1 MRIHDPHSENEEPYN
16 LVPLTDMVFNLL
28 IFFMCATTFVQI
40 EKDLKVQL
48 PKASGAFVPI
58 SAPPKQLVINIQQDG
73 TTTIS
78 GKTYEPAALSALVA
92 SSVKGNPEQIVIIR
106 ADERSIMKY
115 FAAVAQTCRQ
125 AGVREARVVYLG
137 EKTADTR

>member
-1 MRIHDPHSENEEPYN
+1 MRIHDPHTEAEEPYN

-48 PKASGAFVPI
+48 PKASSSFVPI
-58 SAPPKQLVINIQQDG
+58 SAPPRQLIINIEQDG
-73 TTTIS
+73 TTKVAD
-78 GKTYEPAALSALVA
+78 KTYDTTALAGLVA
-92 SSVKGNPEQIVIIR
+92 SAVKANADQTVIIR

-115 FAAVAQTCRQ
+115 FAGVASLCKLSGISEVKIGFLQQ
-125 AGVREARVVYLG
+125 ESSA
-137 EKTADTR
+137 K

>member
-1 MRIHDPHSENEEPYN
+1 MRIHDPQTEAEEPYN

-48 PKASGAFVPI
+48 PKASSSFVPI
-58 SAPPKQLVINIQQDG
+58 SAPPKQLIINIEQDG
-73 TTTIS
+73 TTKVAD
-78 GKTYEPAALSALVA
+78 KTYDATALSGLVA
-92 SSVKGNPEQIVIIR
+92 SAVKANADQTVIIR

-115 FAAVAQTCRQ
+115 FAAVAQACRK
-125 AGVREARVVYLG
+125 AGVKETRVVYLG
-137 EKTADTR
+137 EKTSDSQ

>member
-1 MRIHDPHSENEEPYN
+1 MRIHDPHTESEEPYN

-48 PKASGAFVPI
+48 PKASSTFTPL
-58 SAPPKQLVINIQQDG
+58 SAPPKQLVINIEQDG
-73 TTTIS
+73 TTTVA
-78 GKTYEPAALSALVA
+78 GKTYKNDELSSLVA
-92 SSVKGNPEQIVIIR
+92 SAVKVNPDQTVIIR

-115 FAAVAQTCRQ
+115 FAAVAQSCRR
-125 AGVREARVVYLG
+125 AGVKETRVVYLG
-137 EKTADTR
+137 EKPSSP

>member
-1 MRIHDPHSENEEPYN
+1 MRIHDPHTESEEPYN

-48 PKASGAFVPI
+48 PKASSTFVPI
-58 SAPPKQLVINIQQDG
+58 SAPPKQLVINIEQDG
-73 TTTIS
+73 ATTVA
-78 GKTYEPAALSALVA
+78 GKTYSEPDLASLVA
-92 SSVKGNPEQIVIIR
+92 SAVKVNPDQTVIIR

-115 FAAVAQTCRQ
+115 FAAVAQSCRR
-125 AGVREARVVYLG
+125 AGVKETRVVYLG
-137 EKTADTR
+137 EKPSP

>member
-1 MRIHDPHSENEEPYN
+1 MRIHDPQTEAEEPYN

-48 PKASGAFVPI
+48 PKASSSFVPI
-58 SAPPKQLVINIQQDG
+58 SAPPKQLIINIEQDG
-73 TTTIS
+73 TT
-78 GKTYEPAALSALVA
+78 KVAEQTYDATALSALVA
-92 SSVKGNPEQIVIIR
+92 SSVKANADQTVIIR

-115 FAAVAQTCRQ
+115 FAAVAQSCRK
-125 AGVREARVVYLG
+125 AGVKETRVVYLG
-137 EKTADTR
+137 EKTSDSQ